1 MHLKCRVRKKNGKE
15 YRSWSVIESQRIGR
29 AVVQRHV
36 LYLGQINEQQSLAW
50 EKAISVFDETS
61 GQARQLAFYPEGRA
75 LSANEVDSIQVR
87 ISALTLEHPRQWGA
101 CWLANELWE
110 KLKLDEFFSARLGES
125 REGTAWEKVL
135 RVMVTYRL
143 LSPGSEWRLHR
154 QWFGTTAL
162 PDLLGVDDRVAQPKT
177 LYRCMDLLLEHKD
190 ALFAFLRE
198 RWVDLFSVSY
208 DILLYDLT
216 SVYFECDVPEDE
228 SDPRKFGYSRDRR
241 SDCVQVVIALVVTPD
256 GLPLAYEMMPGNTS
270 DKTTLAAMIALIQ
283 KRHGKANRVWI
294 LDRGIPTEETLERM
308 RTSTPPTSYLVGTP
322 KALLNKLEAKL
333 TERPWQE
340 VRAQLRVKFLP
351 TDGEVYA
358 LTASGAQKTKAC
370 AQLRRQLK
378 KYWKRLRELA
388 QPQTATRAE
397 LLVQLGE
404 AAQQA
409 GAAAQLVAV
418 EVSSTGQLS
427 YRLERASVREQL
439 RVKVS
444 PADGEVYVLTES
456 GARITKERSMRRRKL
471 KKYWQ
476 RLGELAEQKNNTRDE
491 LLVKLGKA
499 EQDAGA
505 AAKLVAVEVSPTGQL
520 SYRLDRAK
528 LREVRRR
535 EGRYLLRTNLKDTDP
550 AVLWRYY
557 MQLVFVEE
565 VFRILKGDLSVRPV
579 FHQKPDRIEAHLF
592 IAFLAYCLSITLRQ
606 QLRQLASGLMPRPVL
621 DKFATV
627 QMLDVRVPTT
637 DGRELLLVR
646 RTEPDRDVALLLDQL
661 KLTFPA
667 QPPPRIRATGLV

>member
-15 YRSWSVIESQRIGR
+15 YRSWSIIESQRIGR

-36 LYLGQINEQQSLAW
+36 LYLGEINEQQSLAW

-61 GQARQLAFYPEGRA
+61 GQARQMAFYPEGRA
-75 LSANEVDSIQVR
+75 LSPNEVDSIQVR
-87 ISALTLEHPRQWGA
+87 MSALTLEHPRQWGA

-162 PDLLGVDDRVAQPKT
+162 PDLLGVNDRVAQPKT

-198 RWVDLFSVSY
+198 RWVDLFSASY

-216 SVYFECDVPEDE
+216 SVYFECDVPENE

-256 GLPLAYEMMPGNTS
+256 GLPLAYEMMPGNTA
-270 DKTTLAAMIALIQ
+270 DKTTLAAMIDLIQ
-283 KRHGKANRVWI
+283 KRHGKADRVWI

-340 VRAQLRVKFLP
+340 VREQLRVKFLP

-388 QPQTATRAE
+388 KPPTATRDE

-409 GAAAQLVAV
+409 GAAAELVAV

-427 YRLERASVREQL
+427 YRLERAKVREQL
-439 RVKVS
+439 RVKVA

-505 AAKLVAVEVSPTGQL
+505 AAKLVAVEVSPPGQL

-627 QMLDVRVPTT
+627 QMLDVCVPTT